1 MAQVK
6 ISKRQEEPTEPVAPA
21 FLQPAVDVY
30 ENEAELLLVADL
42 PGVSRE
48 NVTIEVDAEQLL
60 LEGRRKA
67 AKEVDEAEEI
77 AREFRPLDFRRR
89 FALPEGIDTEK
100 ITAQL
105 ASGILTVH
113 LPKSAGVR
121 PRKVEVKT
129 VS

>member
-6 ISKRQEEPTEPVAPA
+6 ISKRQEEPREPVAPA
-21 FLQPAVDVY
+21 FLHPDVDVY

-42 PGVSRE
+42 PGVGRE
-48 NVTIEVDAEQLL
+48 DLTIEVDADQLL
-60 LEGRRKA
+60 IEGRRKA
-67 AKEVDEAEEI
+67 KKGADGEEL

-89 FALPEGIDTEK
+89 FALPEGIDVEK

-105 ASGILTVH
+105 ASGLLTLH

-121 PRKVEVKT
+121 PRRVEVKT